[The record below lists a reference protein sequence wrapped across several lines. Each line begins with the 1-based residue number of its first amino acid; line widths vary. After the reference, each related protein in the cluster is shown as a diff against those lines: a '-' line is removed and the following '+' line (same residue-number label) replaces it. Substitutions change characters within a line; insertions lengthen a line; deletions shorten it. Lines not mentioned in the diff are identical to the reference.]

1 MKNRTSTKP
10 FLPCGPQTDPAR
22 PWGWALSVTLLFVGF
37 WSGPA
42 WAESP
47 QAPVQLRSSPLLL
60 EALPPEAMQKAPV
73 FIRGQEI
80 EGQAGGAV
88 VIEGEAELRRHDTVI
103 RADRLEFDRRDGQ
116 ARATGEV
123 LINRSGD
130 RIQGPSLELNMDTFE
145 GGMEQPRFELLQNE
159 AKGDASRLEFL
170 GKDRIRVLNARFST
184 CPRPPGEAWKPDWL
198 VRASRIDLDSA
209 EDIGSAVGAV
219 VEFQGV
225 PILAAPYLSF
235 PLSDRRKSGLL
246 PPSVGIDSQSGVELT
261 VPYYLN
267 LAPQFD
273 ATLYPT
279 VMSKRGVDL
288 GAEFRYLQP
297 AYSGSVRAAWMP
309 DDRLRSDDRWSY
321 ALSHRQQLAEGMGLR
336 SPLSLDLGLN
346 RVSDNN
352 YWRDFPRV
360 ITSLTSRLLP
370 SHATLNWN
378 QGPWS
383 LGLGAHAWQ
392 TLQDPDSRI
401 TPPYDRLPT
410 LNVAYRRGDQ
420 TIAGIP
426 GWDWSVQ
433 GEVTRFRRDG
443 VLPGEPRD
451 QGDRVLLV
459 GEMTRRWGTTGWFV
473 QPKLRL
479 HAAHYRYA
487 DGSGQPLSASR
498 ILPTFSTDSGLVFER
513 QARFFGRDVLQTL
526 EPRAFFAWTPYRDQ
540 SRLPNYDAAN
550 LDFNFASIF
559 TEHTIGGNDR
569 VDDAR
574 ALTLGVESR
583 LFGLDSGRELVR
595 FGVAQRYLL
604 ADQRVTLDNV
614 PVTDRFSDLLLG
626 ARVQWTPTWSTD
638 LNLRYR
644 PGDSASVRTTLG
656 ARYMPGPYRV
666 LSVAY
671 RQQRSASEQ
680 VDVAWQWPL
689 SALLGRAPDPV
700 RGQALGPGQWYGLG
714 RMNYSVPDRKIVD
727 LVAGFEYDA
736 GCWIG
741 RVVLERLQLNR
752 VSANERVLLQL
763 EFNGFSRLG
772 ASSLKTLSNQIP
784 RYQYLREDVQPP
796 SRFQNHD

>member
-1 MKNRTSTKP
+1 M
-10 FLPCGPQTDPAR
+10 AR
-22 PWGWALSVTLLFVGF
+22 HARGALWVLLFGGGL
-37 WSGPA
+37 WSAGVRA
-42 WAESP
+42 
-47 QAPVQLRSSPLLL
+47 QAPEAPVRLQASPLLL
-60 EALPPEAMQKAPV
+60 ETLPPEALEQAPL
-73 FIRGQEI
+73 FIRGQSI
-80 EGQAGGAV
+80 EGQTGGAV

-116 ARATGEV
+116 ARATGDV
-123 LINRSGD
+123 LVNRSGD
-130 RIQGPSLELNMDTFE
+130 RVQGPSLELNVDTYEGRMDE
-145 GGMEQPRFELLQNE
+145 PRFELLRNE
-159 AKGDASRLEFL
+159 GQGDASELEFL
-170 GKDRIRVLNARFST
+170 GKDRIRARNARFST
-184 CPRPPGEAWKPDWL
+184 CPRPAGEAWRPDWL

-209 EDIGSAVGAV
+209 EDVGSAVGAV

-246 PPSVGIDSQSGVELT
+246 PPSIGIDSQSGLELT

-267 LAPQFD
+267 LAPNFD

-279 VMSKRGVDL
+279 VMSKRGIDL

-297 AYSGSVRAAWMP
+297 TFSGTVRAAVTP
-309 DDRLRSDDRWSY
+309 DDRLRDDDRWSY
-321 ALSHRQQLAEGMGLR
+321 SLEHRQRLAALVGLR
-336 SPLSLDLGLN
+336 TPVNLDLGLN

-352 YWRDFPRV
+352 YWRDYPRT
-360 ITSLTSRLLP
+360 ITTLTSRLLP
-370 SHATLNWN
+370 SHATLDWN

-383 LGLGAHAWQ
+383 MALGAHAWQ
-392 TLQDPDSRI
+392 TLQDEDSRI

-410 LNVAYRRGDQ
+410 LSVAHRRSNQ
-420 TIAGIP
+420 TIGGLS

-433 GEVTRFRRDG
+433 GELTRFRRDG
-443 VLPGEPRD
+443 LFAGDSRD
-451 QGDRVLLV
+451 QGDRALLV
-459 GEMTRRWGTTGWFV
+459 GEITRRWGTSGWFV

-479 HAAHYRYA
+479 HAAHYRHTDA
-487 DGSGQPLSASR
+487 SGQALSATR
-498 ILPTFSTDSGLVFER
+498 VLPTVSTDTGLVFER

-526 EPRAFFAWTPYRDQ
+526 EPRAFLAWTPFRDQ
-540 SRLPNYDAAN
+540 STLPNYDASN

-569 VDDAR
+569 IDDSR
-574 ALTLGVESR
+574 ALTLGFESR
-583 LFGLDSGRELVR
+583 LFGLDNGRELVR
-595 FGVAQRYLL
+595 LGLAQRFLL
-604 ADQRVTLDNV
+604 ADQQVTLDGV

-626 ARVQWTPTWSTD
+626 ARVQWTSTWATD

-644 PGDSASVRTTLG
+644 QSDNTSVRTTLG
-656 ARYMPGPYRV
+656 ARYTPGPYRV

-671 RQQRSASEQ
+671 RQLRGASEQ
-680 VDVAWQWPL
+680 IDIGWQWPL
-689 SALLGRAPDPV
+689 SDLLGRAPDPV
-700 RGQALGPGQWYGLG
+700 QGRALGPGQWYGLG
-714 RMNYSVPDRKIVD
+714 RINYSVPDKRIVD

-752 VSANERVLLQL
+752 VSANERILFQL

-784 RYQYLREDVQPP
+784 RYQYLREEIKPP
-796 SRFQNHD
+796 SRFQNYD